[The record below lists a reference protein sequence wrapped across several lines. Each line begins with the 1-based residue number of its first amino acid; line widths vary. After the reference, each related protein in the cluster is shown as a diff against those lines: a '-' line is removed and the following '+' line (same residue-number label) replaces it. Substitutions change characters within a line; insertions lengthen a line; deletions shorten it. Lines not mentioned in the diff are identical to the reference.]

1 MHRMI
6 AGLFWLVLYLALV
19 LSPLLLMTLPPVPE
33 PRGFWTELSTALGF
47 VGLVQIGLQ
56 FALIARFRP
65 VTEPYGIDVILQYH
79 RQIGM
84 ASLALVVAHAGIA
97 VAARPALAS
106 MLLTPW
112 EAGWALTTG
121 VGATLAF
128 VALAVLSLGRRR
140 VRLGYEA
147 WRVTHALLG
156 VALLGLAL
164 VHVWQAGAYVNAAW
178 KRAVWI
184 AFVAVMLGVL
194 GYLRLAMPTTQAR
207 RPYRV
212 VDVASDRGDTWIL
225 AVEPDGHPGLR
236 FLPGQF
242 VWLKLGDSA
251 YTLQEHPFSFSSSA
265 ETPGRL
271 EFGVK
276 ELGDFTSAIGR
287 VSPGTRAYLDGP
299 HGSLSID
306 RYPAAGYVFI
316 AGGIGVTP
324 IVSMLRTMA
333 DRGDRRPALLVY
345 ADDAWDRMPFRDDIE
360 GLTERMALDVVYV
373 VEEGHEGWDGEVG
386 LVTPGLLARHLPD
399 ERIERDFFVCGP
411 NRMIDAV
418 EAALMA
424 RGVSS
429 WRIHAER
436 FNLV

>member
-360 GLTERMALDVVYV
+360 GLRERMGLDVVYV